1 MSYKTPEEVEQ
12 QYVDSMG
19 AELGRVFHE
28 LGNECS
34 WLHWKWGE
42 YVTLFG
48 SKPERID
55 LLNAASGA
63 FFRIVQDCLWE
74 DTLLHIARLT
84 DPPESAGN
92 KKNLTLQ
99 RLPPLVV
106 PEVRAKVD
114 ALLQD
119 CLAKSEFAR
128 DWRKRHI
135 AHRDLQ
141 LALSENAR
149 PLAHASRQTVRQS
162 IESIATLLNGVES
175 HYLHSEVAY
184 EFTSPLP
191 NAESLLYVLRD
202 GIEVDRQRR
211 KRLESGNIEPEDLY
225 PPAI

>member
-1 MSYKTPEEVEQ
+1 MSYKTPEEVKQ

-19 AELGRVFHE
+19 AELGRLFHE

-55 LLNAASGA
+55 LLNAAAGA

-84 DPPESAGN
+84 DPPESAG

-99 RLPPLVV
+99 RLPTLVV

-114 ALLQD
+114 TLLKD

-128 DWRKRHI
+128 DWRRRRI

-149 PLAHASRQTVRQS
+149 PLEHASRQTVRQS
-162 IESIATLLNGVES
+162 IESIAAMLNGVES

-184 EFTSPLP
+184 EFTSQFP

-202 GIEVDRQRR
+202 GVEADRQRR
-211 KRLESGNIEPEDLY
+211 KRLESGNIEPGDLH
-225 PPAI
+225 PPAV

>member
-1 MSYKTPEEVEQ
+1 MSYKTSKEVEQ
-12 QYVDSMG
+12 QYVGSMG
-19 AELGRVFHE
+19 AELGRLFHE
-28 LGNECS
+28 LVNECS

-63 FFRIVQDCLWE
+63 FFRIVQDCLWK

-84 DPPESAGN
+84 DPPESAG

-99 RLPPLVV
+99 RLPTLVM

-114 ALLQD
+114 TLLQD
-119 CLAKSEFAR
+119 CLTKSEFAR
-128 DWRKRHI
+128 DWRRRHI
-135 AHRDLQ
+135 AHRDLR
-141 LALSENAR
+141 LALSENAQ

-162 IESIATLLNGVES
+162 IESIAALLNGVEL

-202 GIEVDRQRR
+202 GVEADRQRR
-211 KRLESGNIEPEDLY
+211 KRLESGNIESGDIH
-225 PPAI
+225 PPVV